1 MHGHSELTGI
11 ALVVLAALGCGLIF
25 ERLRQPAVL
34 GYILAGIILG
44 HPFFELIQNTSLV
57 NALANLGVLMLLFL
71 IGMELRLRD
80 FKSVWHISLICTLLQ
95 VFGSLLVMWGV
106 GTFFGWSL
114 GFSILLAF
122 AVALSSTAVAVKMLE
137 SIDEL
142 STPRGRLTLAIL
154 IGQDLAIVPMIL
166 VIRHLHDGLSYE
178 IFGKVALSIAILAAL
193 IWYLGRKTAMR
204 IPFSKLVSGHKDLIP
219 LAGLVFCFGMATF
232 SGMIGLSAAY
242 GAFLGGLILGN
253 TAERKDMIH
262 SMRPIQSVLLMVFF
276 LSVGLMMDLSFIWE
290 HFGIVMV
297 LLFIL
302 IIGKTFFNIFILR
315 FMGKSW
321 SEAFLVSLILSQMGE
336 FAFMLAN
343 MGVEEKILDDY
354 GFKMILVLSALSL
367 AISPLWLE
375 AARRLH
381 AYAPGKLQD
390 FKHYMTIVYEP
401 QIHLFNLMKKGVLFF
416 KVKIQRYRNTT
427 PVAQDP
433 SDESK

>member
-11 ALVVLAALGCGLIF
+11 ALVVLAALGCGLLF

-44 HPFFELIQNTSLV
+44 HPSFELIQNTGLV

-71 IGMELRLRD
+71 IGMELSVRD
-80 FKSVWHISLICTLLQ
+80 FKSVWHISLVCTLLQ
-95 VFGSLLVMWGV
+95 IFGSLGVMWGV
-106 GTFFGWSL
+106 GAFFNWPME
-114 GFSILLAF
+114 FTILLAF

-142 STPRGRLTLAIL
+142 KTTKGRLTLAIL

-166 VIRHLHDGLSYE
+166 VIRHMHDGIGYE
-178 IFGKVALSIAILAAL
+178 IFLKIALSIAILATL
-193 IWYLGRKTAMR
+193 IWYLGRKTTMR
-204 IPFSKLVSGHKDLIP
+204 IPFSKLVSGHNDLLP

-232 SGMIGLSAAY
+232 SGLIGLSAAY

-253 TAERKDMIH
+253 TAERKDMLH
-262 SMRPIQSVLLMVFF
+262 SMRPIQSVLLMIFF
-276 LSVGLMMDLSFIWE
+276 LSVGLMMDLNFIWE
-290 HFGIVMV
+290 NLGTVMI

-302 IIGKTFFNIFILR
+302 TIGKTFLNISILR
-315 FMGKSW
+315 FMGKPW
-321 SEAFLVSLILSQMGE
+321 PEAFLVSLILSQIGE

-343 MGVEEKILDDY
+343 MGVEENILNTY
-354 GFKMILVLSALSL
+354 GFKMILVLTALSL

-381 AYAPGKLQD
+381 AHAPEKLQN
-390 FKHYMTIVYEP
+390 FKHYFNVVYAPEI
-401 QIHLFNLMKKGVLFF
+401 QAFRFLKKIAVFL
-416 KVKIQRYRNTT
+416 KLKLQNHY
-427 PVAQDP
+427 
-433 SDESK
+433 ESKRSHPPKDDAP